1 MPSYCLKCK
10 RNTENINSKVW
21 KTSNSKTMLL
31 TKCAICDS
39 KKSRFIKNQ
48 EAKGI
53 LRILGFKTPLNK
65 IPLLG
70 DIVFWM
76 QFHWSEKKKNEIV
89 NTFLLAGN
97 KFMPEMHL
105 KQPGFTYNNR
115 GPFTKNKER
124 I

>member
-1 MPSYCLKCK
+1 MSSYCLKCK
-10 RNTENINSKVW
+10 RNTENINSNVR

-53 LRILGFKTPLNK
+53 LRILGLKTPLNK

-70 DIVFWM
+70 DIVF
-76 QFHWSEKKKNEIV
+76 
-89 NTFLLAGN
+89 
-97 KFMPEMHL
+97 
-105 KQPGFTYNNR
+105 
-115 GPFTKNKER
+115 
-124 I
+124 